1 MKYDVAS
8 KRLVELSGKSILR
21 ELLKIDIG
29 EFEIIQELPQQT
41 VSLRSSDFP
50 LMVRDQ
56 KGDLM
61 IILLEFQTRWD
72 EELPLRVGEYLI
84 RFQRKHRLPVI
95 PVVLLF
101 REHPEALDRYES
113 EFLRVSYHLVRVWEI
128 GGEELLGSGDLFLLP
143 LVGAARSGRAE
154 ILEAERRI
162 YESELER
169 GVRADLL
176 AILTIFAG
184 FKDRELVEELLRR
197 RRDIMIESIAY
208 EIIKEEGMRE
218 GMREGIEKGELKA
231 SKEMV
236 VEALEERFSVISA
249 GLVERINEIG
259 RAVVLRGLLRQA
271 MRCESLEEFE
281 AILKKAR

>member
-8 KRLVELSGKSILR
+8 KRLVELGGKSILR
-21 ELLKIDIG
+21 EFVKIDIG
-29 EFEIIQELPQQT
+29 EFELIQELPQQT

-56 KGDLM
+56 KGNEM
-61 IILLEFQTRWD
+61 IVLLEFQTRWE
-72 EELPLRVGEYLI
+72 EELPLRIGEYLI
-84 RFQRKHRLPVI
+84 RFLRKYQLPVI

-101 REHPEALDRYES
+101 SRHHEATDRYES
-113 EFLRVSYHLVRVWEI
+113 EFLNVKYRLVRVWEI
-128 GGEELLGSGDLFLLP
+128 DSEELLEQDDLFLMP
-143 LVGAARSGRAE
+143 LVAAAKSGREE

-162 YESELER
+162 CESELEG
-169 GVRADLL
+169 GVKADLL

-208 EIIKEEGMRE
+208 EIIKEEGII
-218 GMREGIEKGELKA
+218 EGIEKGKLDA

-236 VEALEERFSVISA
+236 VEEKFDVVSVR
-249 GLVERINEIG
+249 LVEKINEIENA
-259 RAVVLRGLLRQA
+259 RVLKGLHRQA
-271 MRCESLEEFE
+271 MRCKSLEEFE
-281 AILKKAR
+281 RMLEKAM